1 MHVILLRFLNP
12 SSLNILNI
20 LEQHARFGRA
30 FLLTEEAWS
39 MYRSGQIVET
49 DLGKP
54 FVHILTYDIVGLPVT
69 TRKVS
74 ILLVLAFPQ
83 WNINSII
90 GT

>member
-1 MHVILLRFLNP
+1 
-12 SSLNILNI
+12 
-20 LEQHARFGRA
+20 
-30 FLLTEEAWS
+30 